1 MKSRWFPDPDSEFG
15 HFDVRL
21 PFYHHDTVNAKQGQ
35 SGSQFPRDVLTGH
48 DEPFDFHASLDVLA
62 AVSDEL
68 FDVGLLE
75 VLAERPQIPP
85 RFVDDEAIAIE
96 TVPVNVKLKG
106 SWFGSRVLE
115 IDKHPPLVGIGA
127 TWFRS
132 MLGMTQYGL
141 VSPGSGSGSLGSTI
155 DMRNLLSGFD
165 TVRDASYS
173 RASTLL
179 DSGVHN
185 AKRQLFFSPRGREV
199 QLGDVPIVALD
210 AD

>member
-1 MKSRWFPDPDSEFG
+1 MQSRWFPDPDSEFG

-115 IDKHPPLVGIGA
+115 IGKHPPLVGIGA

-132 MLGMTQYGL
+132 MLGDDTIRAGL
-141 VSPGSGSGSLGSTI
+141 AGI
-155 DMRNLLSGFD
+155 R
-165 TVRDASYS
+165 VRKFGQHDRHEEPPFWIRHRPRRFLFA
-173 RASTLL
+173 
-179 DSGVHN
+179 GVH
-185 AKRQLFFSPRGREV
+185 V
-199 QLGDVPIVALD
+199 T
-210 AD
+210 